1 MYTSE
6 LEIVA
11 VADPAGGRPTANG
24 ARSSIVVVGRDKET
38 DFRFVLEAWAERCYT
53 DTLTDQIFKLNK
65 KWRPRRFGVESVA
78 QQRLYVDSLI
88 REGKEKHQRIFIVP
102 VQTSTHSRKEDRIRQ
117 VVDVE
122 LSRRRL
128 FIHSNQTALL
138 EELEGFPSAA
148 TFDLIDALSMALQ
161 LLTPLANGEGIIYTN
176 TTQEVNKERLQ
187 TYAPG

>member
-11 VADPAGGRPTANG
+11 VADPAGGRPTSNG

-53 DTLTDQIFKLNK
+53 DRLTDQIFTLNR

-78 QQRLYVDSLI
+78 QQRLYVDSII
-88 REGKEKHQRIFIVP
+88 REGREQRQRIFIVP
-102 VQTSTHSRKEDRIRQ
+102 IQTSTHSRKEDRIRQ
-117 VVDVE
+117 VIDVE

-128 FIHSNQTALL
+128 FVSPDQLAL
-138 EELEGFPSAA
+138 
-148 TFDLIDALSMALQ
+148 
-161 LLTPLANGEGIIYTN
+161 
-176 TTQEVNKERLQ
+176 
-187 TYAPG
+187 